1 MPHIHETA
9 YPRIKPDLSQRE
21 LEETYSLTREEVDFV
36 FNSARTAQ
44 TRLGLAVLLK
54 LGQRLGYFPKLAEA
68 RPDIVAHV
76 AKFIRFGRRPKAA
89 DLAGLDQNS
98 IRQRQVDLVRNRL
111 GITAWSKVD
120 KDWVRATADR
130 VADARHHTRD
140 IVNALLEEFVH
151 HRIELPEFATVDSL
165 ATTAHTRA
173 NLRILG
179 SIASALPEETKAR
192 IDGLFASGGEMGWQM
207 LRRDPRK
214 PTDLEIRS
222 YLQHVE
228 RVRSLADELPPVSTS
243 IPRLKDF
250 FRYAQSLNA
259 AEMAELSPEKR
270 YGLAVIYIRGRY
282 KSAMDDAAELFL
294 KRMQKVENAA
304 LAMLNQHM
312 IDNAERV
319 DRLVLQLRDL
329 LNAYQGGGTAEGTL
343 DAIASSL
350 MADPEALLEEC
361 EAHLAFSGKDY
372 IPFMP
377 KPYGTARPILMNCLQ
392 IMGLRSSS
400 ADRSIE
406 RCIAAVQKLRRQK
419 LMRLTLEQ
427 TGLSSEHDLDWL
439 TPRWRKHVFHKMG
452 RGQPTLIERRY
463 FELAVLCQVKD
474 EIKSGDL
481 FVPGGE
487 KFDDYREQLVDDDL
501 FRSEIDEY
509 EKTSG
514 VLTDADA
521 FIDELKA
528 KLVALSVAVD
538 ERFPENAS
546 ARIEND
552 RLVLTRYR
560 REDASDALKKLDAVI
575 GERLEPISIVD
586 VLVDSVRWTGLTSFF
601 RPLAGTDPKIPDLLG
616 RVVATLLCYGCNLG
630 ASQTERSLKDT
641 KRRQVAWINVK
652 YASEDIL
659 HRAAMHVINAYDR
672 YELPRYWGSG
682 AHASADG
689 TMWSMYE
696 QNLLSEHH
704 IRYGGYGGIGYYHV
718 SDKYIALFS
727 RFNACGSYEGYYILD
742 GIFGND
748 STIQPSI
755 LHGDTHAQNLPVFGL
770 SHLLGIE
777 LMPRIR
783 RLHELKLYKPDTKV
797 SYKAIS
803 SLFGDPIDWALIRA
817 HWDDMLRVAVSIK
830 LGKITA
836 STILRRL
843 GTQSR
848 KNKLYFATKELGK
861 AVRTLFLLKYID
873 DSDVRKMIGA
883 ATNKSEQFN
892 AFVKWVFFGNDRV
905 IAENVAYEQQKL
917 VKYSHLVANLVMLH
931 TLDSMTRVLSDLRSE
946 GQVIDEDLLR
956 GLSPYRTMHINRFGD
971 YRLDLSR
978 RTRDPTLDVA
988 RIEAQG
994 RDPLESPPE

>member
-1 MPHIHETA
+1 MPQIHETA
-9 YPRIKPDLSQRE
+9 YPRIKPDLSPRE
-21 LEETYSLTREEVDFV
+21 LEETYSLTREELDFV
-36 FNSARTAQ
+36 FKSARTTT

-54 LGQRLGYFPKLAEA
+54 IAQRLGYFPTLAEV
-68 RPDIVAHV
+68 RPDIVAHIARFV
-76 AKFIRFGRRPKAA
+76 RFGRRPKAS
-89 DLAGLDQNS
+89 DLTALDQNS
-98 IRQRQVDLVRNRL
+98 VRQRQIELVRNRL

-120 KDWVRATADR
+120 DDWLALTADR

-140 IVNALLEEFVH
+140 IINALLEEFVH
-151 HRIELPEFATVDSL
+151 HRIELPAFSTVDRM

-173 NLRILG
+173 NARILG
-179 SIASALPEETKAR
+179 RIAGELSDDIKAR
-192 IDGLFASGGEMGWQM
+192 IDALFVRPAVGAETGWQM

-214 PTDLEIRS
+214 PTDVEIRS
-222 YLQHVE
+222 YLQHIE
-228 RVRSLADELPPVSTS
+228 RLRTLADELPAVATS
-243 IPRLKDF
+243 IPRLRDF
-250 FRYAQSLNA
+250 FSYAQSLNA
-259 AEMAELSPEKR
+259 PEMAELIPEKR

-282 KSAMDDAAELFL
+282 YKAMDDAAELYL

-304 LAMLNQHM
+304 MAMLNQHM
-312 IDNAERV
+312 LDNAESV

-343 DAIASSL
+343 EAITSSL
-350 MADPEALLEEC
+350 MADPDILLAEC

-377 KPYGTARPILMNCLQ
+377 KPYGSARPILMNCLQ
-392 IMGLRSSS
+392 IMGLKSTS
-400 ADRSIE
+400 ADRAIE
-406 RCIAAVQKLRRQK
+406 RCIDAVLRLRRQK
-419 LMRLTLEQ
+419 AMRLSLEQ
-427 TGLSSEHDLDWL
+427 IGISSERDLDWL

-452 RGQPTLIERRY
+452 RGQPVLIDRRY
-463 FELAVLCQVKD
+463 FEIAVMCQVKD
-474 EIKSGDL
+474 ELKSGDL

-487 KFDDYREQLVDDDL
+487 KFNDYREQLVNDED
-501 FRSEIDEY
+501 FRAEIEEY

-521 FIDELKA
+521 FIDELRS
-528 KLVALSVAVD
+528 KLTALSLEVD
-538 ERFPENAS
+538 ARFPDNVS
-546 ARIEND
+546 ARLEND
-552 RLVLTRYR
+552 RLVLTRHR
-560 REDASDALKKLDAVI
+560 REEPSDALKKLDQLIAD
-575 GERLEPISIVD
+575 RMEPVSIID
-586 VLVDSVRWTGLTSFF
+586 VLIDSVRWTDLTKFF
-601 RPLAGTDPKIPDLLG
+601 RPLAGTDPKISDLLG

-641 KRRQVAWINVK
+641 KRRNVAWINVK
-652 YASEDIL
+652 YVSEDIL
-659 HRAAMHVINAYDR
+659 HRAAMHIINAYDR
-672 YELPRYWGSG
+672 YELPRYWGTG

-742 GIFGND
+742 GVFGND
-748 STIQPSI
+748 SAIQPSI

-783 RLHELKLYKPDTKV
+783 RLHELKLYKPDTKIT
-797 SYKAIS
+797 YGAIG
-803 SLFGDPIDWALIRA
+803 SLFSDPIDWALIRA
-817 HWDDMLRVAVSIK
+817 HWSDMLRVAVSIK

-848 KNKLYFATKELGK
+848 KNRLYFATKELGK

-873 DSDVRKMIGA
+873 DGDVRKMIGA

-892 AFVKWVFFGNDRV
+892 AFVKWIFFGNDRV

-917 VKYSHLVANLVMLH
+917 VKYSHVVVNLVMLH
-931 TLDSMTRVLSDLRSE
+931 TLDGMTRVLSDLRAE
-946 GQVIDEDLLR
+946 GHTIDEELLR
-956 GLSPYRTMHINRFGD
+956 GLSPYRNMHINRFGD

-978 RTRDPTLDVA
+978 RTRDPTLDVLPGVDGSA
-988 RIEAQG
+988 
-994 RDPLESPPE
+994 

>member
-1 MPHIHETA
+1 MPQIHETA

-120 KDWVRATADR
+120 KDWVRTTADR

-151 HRIELPEFATVDSL
+151 HRIELPEFSTVDGL

-179 SIASALPEETKAR
+179 GIASALSEETKVR
-192 IDGLFASGGEMGWQM
+192 IDGLFTSGGETGWQM

-228 RVRSLADELPPVSTS
+228 RVRSLADELPPVTTS

-259 AEMAELSPEKR
+259 AEMMELSPDKR

-350 MADPEALLEEC
+350 MGDPDALLEEC

-452 RGQPTLIERRY
+452 RGQPVLIDRRY
-463 FELAVLCQVKD
+463 FELAVLSQVKD

-487 KFDDYREQLVDDDL
+487 KFDDYREQ
-501 FRSEIDEY
+501 R
-509 EKTSG
+509 
-514 VLTDADA
+514 
-521 FIDELKA
+521 
-528 KLVALSVAVD
+528 
-538 ERFPENAS
+538 
-546 ARIEND
+546 
-552 RLVLTRYR
+552 
-560 REDASDALKKLDAVI
+560 
-575 GERLEPISIVD
+575 
-586 VLVDSVRWTGLTSFF
+586 
-601 RPLAGTDPKIPDLLG
+601 
-616 RVVATLLCYGCNLG
+616 GCLNFC
-630 ASQTERSLKDT
+630 
-641 KRRQVAWINVK
+641 V
-652 YASEDIL
+652 
-659 HRAAMHVINAYDR
+659 
-672 YELPRYWGSG
+672 
-682 AHASADG
+682 
-689 TMWSMYE
+689 
-696 QNLLSEHH
+696 
-704 IRYGGYGGIGYYHV
+704 
-718 SDKYIALFS
+718 
-727 RFNACGSYEGYYILD
+727 
-742 GIFGND
+742 
-748 STIQPSI
+748 
-755 LHGDTHAQNLPVFGL
+755 
-770 SHLLGIE
+770 
-777 LMPRIR
+777 
-783 RLHELKLYKPDTKV
+783 
-797 SYKAIS
+797 
-803 SLFGDPIDWALIRA
+803 
-817 HWDDMLRVAVSIK
+817 
-830 LGKITA
+830 
-836 STILRRL
+836 
-843 GTQSR
+843 
-848 KNKLYFATKELGK
+848 
-861 AVRTLFLLKYID
+861 
-873 DSDVRKMIGA
+873 
-883 ATNKSEQFN
+883 
-892 AFVKWVFFGNDRV
+892 
-905 IAENVAYEQQKL
+905 
-917 VKYSHLVANLVMLH
+917 
-931 TLDSMTRVLSDLRSE
+931 
-946 GQVIDEDLLR
+946 
-956 GLSPYRTMHINRFGD
+956 
-971 YRLDLSR
+971 
-978 RTRDPTLDVA
+978 
-988 RIEAQG
+988 
-994 RDPLESPPE
+994 